1 MKIFNFRNKPVI
13 VLIAQIFLGLNIL
26 SIGFLFIAMS
36 FSIFQNGFEQGF
48 QQEKISIPVK
58 MLGEN
63 SHQTQQIIEIE
74 NKQIIV
80 TPFNIGETEIEL
92 PFYFCLLTP
101 PSYFTFFDLSCLN
114 LLFMLAFTFTL
125 FQIFRSI
132 SYSEP
137 FAIKTLKQINIISI
151 ILIVWGIIL
160 LIRNAY
166 LDYYLRDF
174 SNNTFGFYTLFTT
187 PSSLIQTG
195 IVVFIIANV
204 YKRGIAFQQ
213 DSTLTV

>member
-48 QQEKISIPVK
+48 QHEKISIPVK

-92 PFYFCLLTP
+92 PFYFCLLT
-101 PSYFTFFDLSCLN
+101 Y
-114 LLFMLAFTFTL
+114 
-125 FQIFRSI
+125 I
-132 SYSEP
+132 Y
-137 FAIKTLKQINIISI
+137 LKN
-151 ILIVWGIIL
+151 
-160 LIRNAY
+160 
-166 LDYYLRDF
+166 
-174 SNNTFGFYTLFTT
+174 
-187 PSSLIQTG
+187 
-195 IVVFIIANV
+195 
-204 YKRGIAFQQ
+204 
-213 DSTLTV
+213 